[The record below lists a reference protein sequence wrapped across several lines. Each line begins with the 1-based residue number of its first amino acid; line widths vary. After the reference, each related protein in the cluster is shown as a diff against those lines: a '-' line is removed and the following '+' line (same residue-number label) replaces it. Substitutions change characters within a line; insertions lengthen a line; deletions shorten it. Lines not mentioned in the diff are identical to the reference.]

1 MPHSH
6 HSHSGQFCRHAK
18 DALAHVVH
26 EAIRQGFSV
35 FGLSEHAPR
44 YRTEDLFPEEA
55 DLTPA
60 DLATAYNSFL
70 HEAAALRATHAHA
83 ISLLISIETDY
94 ITPLDCTNLTRILEE
109 HAEIDYVVGSVHH
122 VNGVSIDFDRP
133 TWLRAVKTS
142 AEGGEGRT
150 MDPGPPPKLELGD
163 QTLPELQP
171 SHTPTP
177 QALIPFL
184 SNYFDAQHTLIS
196 THSPE
201 VLGHIDLCSLWT
213 PGLDLKAGEGM
224 EGVWEKV
231 ERNVRAVVRYG
242 GLFEANAAAIRKGW
256 GTSYPGKDILQL
268 IQELGGKIC
277 LSDDSHGVSY
287 VGLNY
292 PKMRDYLTS
301 MGVERIWYLVP
312 ASQRQEGDEE
322 VGVRRRVVARPMDGW
337 AEHPFWAKLEA
348 AQADRS

>member
-6 HSHSGQFCRHAK
+6 HSHSGQFCRHAQ
-18 DALAHVVH
+18 DTLGHVVL
-26 EAIRQGFSV
+26 EAIRQGFHL

-44 YRTEDLFPEEA
+44 YRIEDLFPEEA

-60 DLATAYNSFL
+60 DLSTAYTSFL
-70 HEAAALRATHAHA
+70 HEAASLRSTHAHA

-94 ITPLDCTNLTRILEE
+94 ITPLDCTNLTSILEE
-109 HAEIDYVVGSVHH
+109 HHEIDYVVGSVHH

-133 TWLRAVKTS
+133 TWLRA
-142 AEGGEGRT
+142 
-150 MDPGPPPKLELGD
+150 LGD

-171 SHTPTP
+171 SHTPSPET
-177 QALIPFL
+177 LIPFL
-184 SNYFDAQHTLIS
+184 SNYFDAQHTLIT
-196 THSPE
+196 THTPE

-213 PGLDLKAGEGM
+213 PGLDLKAEGM

-268 IQELGGKIC
+268 IQELRGKIC

-312 ASQRQEGDEE
+312 ASQRKEGDEE